1 MTFLFDSQTDIDF
14 DFDYIKLYE
23 DASTACLDYEKCPY
37 ETEVSLLITGDA
49 SIRELNRENRD
60 IDKATDVLSF
70 PMNEF
75 EAPGDFGDYIYQ
87 NGVFSPESG
96 ELVLGDI
103 VLSIDHIRAQALS
116 YGHSIQ
122 REYAFLIVHSMLH
135 LCGYDHMQDD
145 ERLVMEDRQKAIMES
160 LYKDYPE
167 LIVKND

>member
-1 MTFLFDSQTDIDF
+1 MTFLFDSEVDIDF

-23 DASTACLDYEKCPY
+23 DVASACLDYEKCPY
-37 ETEVSLLITGDA
+37 ETEVSLLITDDEE
-49 SIRELNRENRD
+49 IRELNCENRD
-60 IDKATDVLSF
+60 IDKSTDVLSF

-96 ELVLGDI
+96 ELLLGDI
-103 VLSIDHIRAQALS
+103 VLSIDHIRSQAFE

-135 LCGYDHMQDD
+135 LCGYDHIEES
-145 ERLVMEDRQKAIMES
+145 ERLIMEDRQKAVMES
-160 LYKDYPE
+160 LYKDYPA
-167 LIVKND
+167 LIVENV